1 METVITGVQPSGALH
16 LGNYLGAVRPALARQ
31 GNGHAIYF
39 IADYHALTS
48 LPDPAELKT
57 RVRDIAAAFLA
68 CGLDPQKSVFF
79 RQSDVPEV
87 QELAGLLSNVT
98 PFGLLKRAHSIK
110 DREAK
115 NLPINQ
121 GIFAYP
127 VLMAADILLYRASH
141 VPVGKDQL
149 QHLEIARE
157 LASKFNQ
164 RYGEVFVIPEA
175 VVGEAAIVP
184 GLDGE
189 KMSKSKGNT
198 IPLFSSPEALKKL
211 VMGIATDS
219 TPLDRP
225 KPISGTVLDR
235 LMEAAASPS
244 QYATF
249 TEEAAKPGVGYGLLK
264 GMLLAAIEQHIAPLR
279 ESFAKYTPEAIAAIL
294 ADGAERARSIAR
306 PVLRDARQAMG
317 LG

>member
-1 METVITGVQPSGALH
+1 MQTVITGVQPSGALH
-16 LGNYLGAVRPALARQ
+16 LGNYLGAVKPALARQ
-31 GNGHAIYF
+31 GQGFTIYF

-48 LPDPAELKT
+48 LPDPVELRA
-57 RVRDIAAAFLA
+57 RVHDIAAAFLA
-68 CGLDPQKSVFF
+68 CGLDPKRSIFF
-79 RQSDVPEV
+79 RQSDVSEV
-87 QELAGLLSNVT
+87 QELAGLLANVT

-127 VLMAADILLYRASH
+127 VLMAADILLYRATH
-141 VPVGKDQL
+141 VPVGKDQI

-164 RYGEVFVIPEA
+164 RYGEVFVVPEA

-198 IPLFSSPEALKKL
+198 IPLFSSAAALKKL
-211 VMGIATDS
+211 VMGIPTDS

-225 KPISGTVLDR
+225 KPIAGTVLDQI
-235 LMEAAASPS
+235 MEAVSTPSEYAAFIE
-244 QYATF
+244 A
-249 TEEAAKPGVGYGLLK
+249 AAKPGVGYGYLK
-264 GMLLAAIEQHIAPLR
+264 GMLLAGIEQHIAPLR
-279 ESFAKYTPEAIAAIL
+279 DSFTRHNPEEIKAIL
-294 ADGAERARSIAR
+294 KDGAERARVIAGQ
-306 PVLRDARQAMG
+306 VLGDARQAMG
-317 LG
+317 LN